1 MINISIFPKIVG
13 FDILMVPTVFWFVL
27 GFNDTSTLVDHFVSS
42 PSERE
47 ERDSR
52 RDEREGQ
59 AQIVPIFLGKNKKN
73 IVILMP
79 AELAQTVV
87 KVKPFFISLHL

>member
-27 GFNDTSTLVDHFVSS
+27 GFNDTSTLVSS

-52 RDEREGQ
+52 RDESEGQ
-59 AQIVPIFLGKNKKN
+59 TQIVSIFFGKNKKN
-73 IVILMP
+73 IVILML
-79 AELAQTVV
+79 AELAQRVV
-87 KVKPFFISLHL
+87 KVKPFCISLHL